1 MENAARLNAAS
12 PERRE
17 MRGRDAQRRAVV
29 GGAFIYRY
37 FRENVGS
44 AAPLPQSDGT
54 PHKLPRGR
62 LKKKPCESMASF
74 FAPYLQNRR

>member
-17 MRGRDAQRRAVV
+17 MRGSDAQRRAVA

-44 AAPLPQSDGT
+44 AAPLSRLTRHRADCRADG
-54 PHKLPRGR
+54 
-62 LKKKPCESMASF
+62 
-74 FAPYLQNRR
+74 